1 MHGLDI
7 LEGSQNLNFLA
18 APTKNLHVFCYPVVH
33 SLFLGLCEDLI
44 ALSTIINRQSR
55 RTQNGMY
62 VSSGLSSLHSLPLFL
77 PPSLDIACLLV
88 CLRPKTSAAQ
98 AGIKSTIYHVSKHGL
113 ELLLFLWPSPEGRLQ
128 V

>member
-1 MHGLDI
+1 MHGLGI

-18 APTKNLHVFCYPVVH
+18 APTKNLHVFCYPVFH

-44 ALSTIINRQSR
+44 ALCTIINRQSR
-55 RTQNGMY
+55 RTQYGMY
-62 VSSGLSSLHSLPLFL
+62 VSSGLSCLHSLPLFL

-98 AGIKSTIYHVSKHGL
+98 AGIKSTIYHV
-113 ELLLFLWPSPEGRLQ
+113 
-128 V
+128 